1 MPKYIV
7 QISSSWTDRNY
18 EIERGF
24 NNEKEAK
31 KYGVDLAASLTFV
44 RTKKIEEYG
53 DVKTDSDGFSEEE
66 D

>member
-18 EIERGF
+18 EIGRGF

-44 RTKKIEEYG
+44 RTNKIEEYG

>member
-44 RTKKIEEYG
+44 RTEEIEEYG
-53 DVKTDSDGFSEEE
+53 DVETNDDSFNEE